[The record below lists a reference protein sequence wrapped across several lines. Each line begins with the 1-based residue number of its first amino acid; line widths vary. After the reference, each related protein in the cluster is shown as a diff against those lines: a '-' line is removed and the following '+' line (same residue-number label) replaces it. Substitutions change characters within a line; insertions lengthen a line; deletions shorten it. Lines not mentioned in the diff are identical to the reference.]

1 MGILCRESRFGLGCF
16 SWTLDHVMT
25 FPNLCDNVLFFKFLF
40 GFIFSI
46 FSWGCFSCKCVYIY
60 ICI

>member
-1 MGILCRESRFGLGCF
+1 MGILCRESRLGLGCF
-16 SWTLDHVMT
+16 SLTLGHVMT

-46 FSWGCFSCKCVYIY
+46 FS
-60 ICI
+60 